1 VGRSSPSRWEGRRL
15 LFRVRGEDRSPR
27 PKGAR
32 AGGGV
37 LREGQQAP
45 SPPTRGSWVNAVSFP
60 SGIRDA
66 AQAAKKFSC
75 ILDAPDGLS
84 WNLLEPS
91 SGKAWTLAPFP
102 LNPPTFLQQT
112 N

>member
-1 VGRSSPSRWEGRRL
+1 M
-15 LFRVRGEDRSPR
+15 
-27 PKGAR
+27 AR

-45 SPPTRGSWVNAVSFP
+45 SPPTRGSWVNAISFP
-60 SGIRDA
+60 SGIQYG

-84 WNLLEPS
+84 WNLFGPS
-91 SGKAWTLAPFP
+91 SGRALTLAPLP
-102 LNPPTFLQQT
+102 LKSAYVFAADELN
-112 N
+112 

>member
-1 VGRSSPSRWEGRRL
+1 M
-15 LFRVRGEDRSPR
+15 
-27 PKGAR
+27 AR

-45 SPPTRGSWVNAVSFP
+45 SPPTRGSWVNAISFP
-60 SGIRDA
+60 SGIQYG

-84 WNLLEPS
+84 WNLLGVKFVGYGTLQSAYDISISTLHALRLSAQFVKLTEPS
-91 SGKAWTLAPFP
+91 VAIQGVLHMASLKVF
-102 LNPPTFLQQT
+102 
-112 N
+112 